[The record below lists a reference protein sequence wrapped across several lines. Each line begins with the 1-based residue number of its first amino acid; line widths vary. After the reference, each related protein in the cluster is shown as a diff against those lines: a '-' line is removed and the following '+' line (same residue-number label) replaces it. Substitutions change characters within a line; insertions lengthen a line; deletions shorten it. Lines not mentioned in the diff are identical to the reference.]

1 MSTNERSRSQ
11 VAGSRKQ
18 EKRRREPDELIAEY
32 VQERE
37 DALDG
42 AVAML
47 DRAWAVPTPERE
59 PETVTKPSRAPQG
72 ENRASESDWGAELGS
87 SRGGT
92 RTPDPPVNSRLLY
105 QLSYSGMSG
114 GPNIVSRGGYFN
126 RGLGAVCSGLAPRA
140 AICGVPLRLVLVPA
154 SPPRVPA
161 PRRHR
166 TTAQVGP
173 VSRRAAACP

>member
-59 PETVTKPSRAPQG
+59 PETVTKPSPAPEG
-72 ENRASESDWGAELGS
+72 ENWASESDWGTEGWEAPEAGLEPATRSLSEPGAPPADSATEARTGAES
-87 SRGGT
+87 
-92 RTPDPPVNSRLLY
+92 PPVER
-105 QLSYSGMSG
+105 
-114 GPNIVSRGGYFN
+114 
-126 RGLGAVCSGLAPRA
+126 PR
-140 AICGVPLRLVLVPA
+140 
-154 SPPRVPA
+154 
-161 PRRHR
+161 
-166 TTAQVGP
+166 
-173 VSRRAAACP
+173 

>member
-1 MSTNERSRSQ
+1 MSTNERTRSE

-18 EKRRREPDELIAEY
+18 EKRRRKPDELIAEY

-72 ENRASESDWGAELGS
+72 ENRASESDWGAELES
-87 SRGGT
+87 SRGRT
-92 RTPDPPVNSRLLY
+92 RTCDPLTRN
-105 QLSYSGMSG
+105 
-114 GPNIVSRGGYFN
+114 
-126 RGLGAVCSGLAPRA
+126 
-140 AICGVPLRLVLVPA
+140 
-154 SPPRVPA
+154 
-161 PRRHR
+161 
-166 TTAQVGP
+166 
-173 VSRRAAACP
+173 RRACVLGSRKQSGWRAGNPDANPEAHTNRTRQTVPTPHP